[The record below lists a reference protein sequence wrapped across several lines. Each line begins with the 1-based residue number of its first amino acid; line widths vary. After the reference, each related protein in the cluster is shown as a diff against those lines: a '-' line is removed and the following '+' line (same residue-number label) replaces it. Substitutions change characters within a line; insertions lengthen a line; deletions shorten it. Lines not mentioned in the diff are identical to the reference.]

1 MGQTRRGRVWQKS
14 KKDRN
19 RLTVLYLCVYGVCAC
34 MCTSTGG
41 WELLPQ
47 ANNMEF
53 EILAGVVIEHGS
65 LITGLPGWP
74 VITMTYHWAVEHGVY
89 NKIL

>member
-1 MGQTRRGRVWQKS
+1 MDS
-14 KKDRN
+14 H
-19 RLTVLYLCVYGVCAC
+19 
-34 MCTSTGG
+34 
-41 WELLPQ
+41 WELEPQ

-53 EILAGVVIEHGS
+53 EILAGAVIEHGS

-74 VITMTYHWAVEHGVY
+74 VITMTYHWVEQHGVY

>member
-1 MGQTRRGRVWQKS
+1 MWQEPKETETDKPS
-14 KKDRN
+14 
-19 RLTVLYLCVYGVCAC
+19 LTCVYAVC
-34 MCTSTGG
+34 MWIHTGG
-41 WELLPQ
+41 RGLLPQ

-74 VITMTYHWAVEHGVY
+74 VITMTYHWVEEHGVY